1 MFIKMNDIKL
11 LDYLQERLKE
21 KNNEIKEI
29 MINIA
34 NLTLTNE
41 KYKNI
46 IEILISLLALSVVGN
61 VLMILIF
68 TH

>member
-1 MFIKMNDIKL
+1 MNDIKL